1 MRNITLLLQVILAF
15 LLPIKEMMFIVA
27 LMILIDT
34 ATGLYKSRK
43 LKIPITSNRLS
54 ALISKLFLYEM
65 CLITS
70 FIVDK
75 YVIGEFIG
83 IFSNIPLFLTKVVCI
98 FMIGVE
104 ITSITE
110 NYKAVTGFSVWDKFK
125 QMTRRIK
132 DVKQEIE
139 EIKNPTD

>member
-110 NYKAVTGFSVWDKFK
+110 NYKAVTGVSIWDKFK
-125 QMTRRIK
+125 MMTRRIK
-132 DVKQEIE
+132 DVKEEIE
-139 EIKNPTD
+139 DIKN